1 MNIYTIGFTKK
12 NAETFFKLLIENNVE
27 CLVDVRLNNVSQLA
41 GFTKAN
47 DLKYFLKRI
56 GNIAYV
62 HNTNYA
68 PTKDILDN
76 YKKNKISWAEY
87 EKLYLNL
94 INKRQVEKI
103 FVKDIQQYNNVC
115 LLCSEPTAQYC
126 HRRLLAEY
134 LKKNIDNVSI
144 RNL

>member
-1 MNIYTIGFTKK
+1 MNIYTIGFTQK
-12 NAETFFKLLIENNVE
+12 NAETFFKLLVENKVE
-27 CLVDVRLNNVSQLA
+27 CLIDVRLNNVSQLA

-47 DLKYFLKRI
+47 DLKYFLKQI
-56 GNIAYV
+56 GNITYI

-94 INKRQVEKI
+94 ISKRQVEKVFI
-103 FVKDIQQYNNVC
+103 KDVQQFNNVC
-115 LLCSEPTAQYC
+115 LLCSEPTAQFC